1 MTPELHIKLLVSL
14 SDFTD
19 HVMERSDAA
28 PGAVRSSPD
37 DADLAGSIDCLDR
50 LRSLVETLGGALG
63 RSNSREQ
70 NVEDETLKWHE
81 VEKTLAEFQDG
92 VVGRSFVAQAW
103 PIAEAWLRNKE
114 SRRFRIKYGEAILE
128 LRGPDDAEKAL
139 ALMKDAVAAP
149 RPKRKKP
156 ARRPKAK
163 AKAPR
168 AKARKTKKASPPKKS
183 RKKAAAKKRAPAKAR
198 KPARRRR

>member
-1 MTPELHIKLLVSL
+1 MTPDLPQKLLVSL

-19 HVMERSDAA
+19 HVMERSDA
-28 PGAVRSSPD
+28 PGGVRSSPD

-50 LRSLVETLGGALG
+50 LRSLVETLGGSLG

-70 NVEDETLKWHE
+70 SVEEETLKWHE
-81 VEKTLAEFQDG
+81 VEKTLAEFADG

-128 LRGPDDAEKAL
+128 LRAPGDAERAL

-149 RPKRKKP
+149 RPKP
-156 ARRPKAK
+156 AKVVRRRKAK
-163 AKAPR
+163 ASQATR
-168 AKARKTKKASPPKKS
+168 AKARKAKKAAPPKK
-183 RKKAAAKKRAPAKAR
+183 AKKKTAARKRRPAKAR